1 MLPDCL
7 VPYKHYNE
15 ETISGVL
22 DDIVNPDDE
31 DSEIYPSEKTMLRWH
46 HWFILNQEELL
57 KFSNSLLGHIKSSM
71 PDAWLRT
78 ILRYLY
84 NSGNSL
90 QPCYS

>member
-31 DSEIYPSEKTMLRWH
+31 DSEIYPSEKTMLR
-46 HWFILNQEELL
+46 
-57 KFSNSLLGHIKSSM
+57 
-71 PDAWLRT
+71 
-78 ILRYLY
+78 
-84 NSGNSL
+84 
-90 QPCYS
+90 